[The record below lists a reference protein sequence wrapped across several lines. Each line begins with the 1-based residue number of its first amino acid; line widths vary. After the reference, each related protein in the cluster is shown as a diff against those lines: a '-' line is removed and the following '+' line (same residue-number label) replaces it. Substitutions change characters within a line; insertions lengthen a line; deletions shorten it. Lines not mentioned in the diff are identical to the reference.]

1 MANRNLFI
9 AKTIPMRNPSL
20 RRNPM
25 KCPVCKVPTYAV
37 EHDQIE
43 LDLCPDCQGIWFDA
57 GELELLLEQGEKA
70 TLTTAE
76 ASDEKPRPCPLCS
89 KKMNKVNIGPSQRV
103 LIDTCP
109 TGCGVWFDDNELQEL
124 TRDLAED
131 GWQVQPRIRTFLSE
145 MFPTKGAE

>member
-1 MANRNLFI
+1 
-9 AKTIPMRNPSL
+9 
-20 RRNPM
+20 M

-37 EHDQIE
+37 EYDQIE

-57 GELELLLEQGEKA
+57 GELELLLEQGEAA
-70 TLTTAE
+70 TLKAAE
-76 ASDEKPRPCPLCS
+76 ATEEAPRPCPLCRE
-89 KKMNKVNIGPSQRV
+89 KMNKVNIGPSNRV

-109 TGCGVWFDDNELQEL
+109 AGCGVWFDDNELQEL

-145 MFPTKGAE
+145 MFPTKGAD